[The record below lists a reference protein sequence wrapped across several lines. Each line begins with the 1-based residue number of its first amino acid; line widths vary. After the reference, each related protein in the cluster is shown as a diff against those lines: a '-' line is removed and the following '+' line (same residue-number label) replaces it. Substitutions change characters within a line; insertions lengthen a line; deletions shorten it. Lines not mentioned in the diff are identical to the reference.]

1 MFSPLIAVKLLTL
14 QGFISFYILSGMKS
28 LQTIYKY
35 IKKYP
40 GLIVSYFGFNILS
53 AIFGVLSLGLLSP
66 FLMII
71 FKQGDI
77 LKTGAGSSM
86 SSRFNPISYFKEW
99 LSELIDK
106 PGGNV
111 KALVIIC
118 LVVFVAILLKNIF
131 AYLSMYFLNPIRNR
145 ILNDMRSSMYA
156 KILQLPIGYFTEQRK
171 GDIMSKLSND
181 LGDVEGSTVSVLES
195 LFREPVTILFF
206 LVYLVILSPQ
216 LTLFLV
222 IFLPIAGFIL
232 GRIGRSL
239 KKENKTVLQQYG
251 ILFSTIEETL
261 GGVRII
267 KAFNAEKKIQRKFEN
282 ENEAM
287 FHMKNKANRRRDL
300 ASPVSEALGVTAVL
314 CVLWY
319 GGRLVLSGD
328 SSFTLNAGDFLAY
341 IAIFTQL
348 IQPLK
353 ALSSASYNI
362 QKGAASIE
370 RIENLIN
377 ENVSITELPDA
388 KELQAFEHSIELKN
402 VSFGYED
409 NMVLRNINLTIG
421 KGKTIA
427 LVGSSGAGKSTLADL
442 IPRFIDASEGEVL
455 IDGVNIKN
463 YTLKSIR
470 NQMGIVTQ
478 EAILFNDTIA
488 SNISLGKEDAT
499 KDEIMQAA
507 KIANAADFIDNKDE
521 GYDTNIGDRGLKLSG
536 GERQRMTIARA
547 VLKNPPI
554 LILDEATSS
563 LDTESERLVQDAIN
577 NLMSNRTSIVIAH
590 RLSTIRHA
598 DEIIVLQK
606 GEIVERGTHD
616 ALVSQNGFYKKLV
629 DMQEVK

>member
-1 MFSPLIAVKLLTL
+1 
-14 QGFISFYILSGMKS
+14 MKS
-28 LQTIYKY
+28 LRTIFKY

-40 GLIVSYFGFNILS
+40 RLLISYFGFNILS

-66 FLMII
+66 FLMLI
-71 FKQGDI
+71 FKQGDAF
-77 LKTGAGSSM
+77 KSVAGSGF
-86 SSRFNPISYFKEW
+86 FNSINPVNYFKEW
-99 LSELIDK
+99 LYKVINE
-106 PGGNV
+106 PGGNI
-111 KALVIIC
+111 KALMVIC
-118 LVVFVAILLKNIF
+118 LVVFVSILLKNLF

-156 KILQLPIGYFTEQRK
+156 KILQLPIGYFSEQRK

-195 LFREPVTILFF
+195 VFREPITIILFF
-206 LVYLVILSPQ
+206 TYMVILSPQ

-222 IFLPIAGFIL
+222 IFLPVAGFIL

-239 KKENKTVLQQYG
+239 KKENKSVLQQFG
-251 ILFSTIEETL
+251 KLFSTIEETL
-261 GGVRII
+261 GGIRII
-267 KAFNAEKKIQRKFEN
+267 KAFNAEKKIQRKFEQ

-287 FHMKNKANRRRDL
+287 YHLKNKANRRRDL

-314 CVLWY
+314 CILLY

-328 SSFTLNAGDFLAY
+328 PSFTLNAGDFLAY

-353 ALSSASYNI
+353 SLSSASYNV

-377 ENVSITELPDA
+377 ENVGIKELPDA
-388 KELQAFEHSIELKN
+388 KELITFSDSIELRN
-402 VSFGYED
+402 VSFSYED
-409 NMVLRNINLTIG
+409 SIILKNINLTIK

-442 IPRFIDASEGEVL
+442 IPRFIDAGGGEVL

-463 YTLKSIR
+463 YTLHSIR

-488 SNISLGKEDAT
+488 NNIALAKDNAG
-499 KDEIMQAA
+499 KDEIINAA
-507 KIANAADFIDNKDE
+507 IIANAANFIELKED
-521 GYDTNIGDRGLKLSG
+521 GYETNIGDRGMKLSG

-577 NLMSNRTSIVIAH
+577 KLMNNRTSLVIAH

-616 ALVSQNGFYKKLV
+616 SLIAQNGFYKRLV
-629 DMQEVK
+629 DMQEVR